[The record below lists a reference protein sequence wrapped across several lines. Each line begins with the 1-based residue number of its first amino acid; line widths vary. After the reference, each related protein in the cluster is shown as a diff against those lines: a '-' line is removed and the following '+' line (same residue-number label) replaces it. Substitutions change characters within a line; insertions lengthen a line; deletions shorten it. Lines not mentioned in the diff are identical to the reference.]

1 MCYNDYGFC
10 IRHLA
15 EDDLFRGSLK
25 REMDMDIIK
34 ISKDNYNQFGSL
46 VADFRVALKSYK
58 GIKALPDA
66 EAGESEMKEYIDSD
80 FPCYA
85 AVCDGESVGYIVC
98 RVDAPCVWVESIYA
112 KPEFRRI
119 GVATQL
125 FEKAEE
131 LAKSF
136 GEDTVFNYVHPNN
149 HGMIAFLRKH
159 GYTVINLVEIRKPYK
174 DEQLTQTIQVGEH
187 AFDY

>member
-58 GIKALPDA
+58 GIK
-66 EAGESEMKEYIDSD
+66 G
-80 FPCYA
+80 
-85 AVCDGESVGYIVC
+85 
-98 RVDAPCVWVESIYA
+98 
-112 KPEFRRI
+112 
-119 GVATQL
+119 
-125 FEKAEE
+125 
-131 LAKSF
+131 
-136 GEDTVFNYVHPNN
+136 
-149 HGMIAFLRKH
+149 
-159 GYTVINLVEIRKPYK
+159 
-174 DEQLTQTIQVGEH
+174 
-187 AFDY
+187 